1 MDKQVRVRY
10 APSPTGHLH
19 IGGARSAL
27 FNYLLARKHGGQ
39 FVVRFEDT
47 DQTRHKESGIADQLN
62 GLSWL
67 GLEWDE
73 SVDVGG
79 PYAPYRQTERLGLY
93 KPYTEQL
100 LSSGHAYHCYCSEED
115 LEKERA
121 EQEARGEMMA
131 GYSGRCRHLTPE
143 QVAAY
148 QAEGRKPSVRF
159 RVPSGRVIGFVD
171 MVREQ
176 VEFESDGI
184 GDFIIVRPDGMP
196 TYNYA
201 VVMDDALM
209 KISHVIRGEEHLSNT
224 PRQILL
230 YEALGLEAPQFAH
243 LALILNED
251 RKKMSKR
258 DETVLQFMNQYSEL
272 GYLPEALLNFI
283 VLLGW
288 SPVGE
293 QELFTKE
300 ELIEQFDLS
309 RVSKSPAV
317 FDANKLSYLS
327 NQYMKK
333 AELSRVVELCAPQ
346 MVKAGLVAAD
356 RTPEQQAWLEKLVA
370 LYQEQL
376 SCGSEL
382 VGLSQMFFQDQA
394 EPENEEA
401 AAVLKEDSVPVVLQA
416 FLAKVEAEDEL
427 SPENTGALLKQVQK
441 ETGFK
446 GKSLFMPVRVALTGQ
461 MHGRD
466 LNHTIHLLGKE
477 KVTARLRGVL
487 S

>member
-1 MDKQVRVRY
+1 MDKHLRVRY

-19 IGGARSAL
+19 IGGARTAL
-27 FNYLLARKHGGQ
+27 FDYLLAKKTGGQ

-47 DQTRHKESGIADQLN
+47 DQTRHKESGIKDQLD
-62 GLSWL
+62 GLRWL
-67 GLEWDE
+67 GLVWDE

-79 PYAPYRQTERLGLY
+79 PYAPYRQTERLDLY
-93 KPYTEQL
+93 KPYTEKL
-100 LSSGHAYHCYCSEED
+100 LASGHAYHCYCSEED

-121 EQEARGEMMA
+121 EQEANGEMMA
-131 GYSGRCRHLTPE
+131 GYSGRCRNLTPE
-143 QVAAY
+143 QIAAY

-159 RVPSGRVIGFVD
+159 RVPEGRVISFND
-171 MVREQ
+171 QVREQ

-201 VVMDDALM
+201 VVLDDALM
-209 KISHVIRGEEHLSNT
+209 KISLVIRGEEHLSNT

-230 YEALGLEAPQFAH
+230 YEALGFDIPEFAH

-258 DETVLQFMNQYSEL
+258 DETVLQFMNQYSEM

-293 QELFTKE
+293 QEIFTMD
-300 ELIEQFDLS
+300 ELVEQFDLT

-317 FDANKLSYLS
+317 FDAVKLNYIS

-333 AELSRVVELCAPQ
+333 ADLARVVELCVPAL
-346 MVKAGLVAAD
+346 VKAGRISASRTAD
-356 RTPEQQAWLEKLVA
+356 EQAWVEKLVA

-376 SCGSEL
+376 TCGAEIVALSE
-382 VGLSQMFFQDQA
+382 MFFQ
-394 EPENEEA
+394 ENVQVENDEA
-401 AAVLKEDSVPVVLQA
+401 AAVLKEESTPVVLQA
-416 FLAKVEAEDEL
+416 FLAKVEESEDFT
-427 SPENTGALLKQVQK
+427 PENIGALLKQVQK

-446 GKSLFMPVRVALTGQ
+446 GKNLFMPTRVALTGQ
-461 MHGRD
+461 VHGRD

-477 KVTARLRGVL
+477 KVAARLRGVL

>member
-1 MDKQVRVRY
+1 MRVRY

-19 IGGARSAL
+19 IGGARTAL
-27 FNYLLARKHGGQ
+27 FDYLTARKTGGQ

-47 DQTRHKESGIADQLN
+47 DQTRHKESGIQDQLD
-62 GLSWL
+62 GLRWL

-79 PYAPYRQTERLGLY
+79 PYAPYRQTERLSLY

-100 LSSGHAYHCYCSEED
+100 LAGGHAYHCYCSEED
-115 LEKERA
+115 LEQERA

-143 QVAAY
+143 QTAAY
-148 QAEGRKPSVRF
+148 IAEGRKPSVRF
-159 RVPSGRVIGFVD
+159 RVPAGRVISFVD
-171 MVREQ
+171 QVREQ

-201 VVMDDALM
+201 VVLDDVMM
-209 KISHVIRGEEHLSNT
+209 KISLVIRGEEHLSNT

-230 YEALGLEAPQFAH
+230 YEALGLPVPEFAH

-272 GYLPEALLNFI
+272 GYIPEALLNFI

-293 QELFTKE
+293 QEIFTKE

-317 FDANKLSYLS
+317 FDAAKLNYLA

-333 AELSRVVELCAPQ
+333 AGLARVVSLCAPHLE
-346 MVKAGLVAAD
+346 KAGLVAAE
-356 RTPEQQAWLEKLVA
+356 RTPDEQAWVEKLVA

-376 SCGSEL
+376 TCGAEI
-382 VGLSQMFFQDQA
+382 VPLSAMFF
-394 EPENEEA
+394 EPHVQMENEEA
-401 AAVLKEDSVPVVLQA
+401 AAVLKEESVPVVLSA
-416 FLAKVEAEDEL
+416 FLGKIKETEDL
-427 SPENTGALLKQVQK
+427 SPENVGVLLKQVQK

-466 LNHTIHLLGKE
+466 LNHTIHLLGRE
-477 KVTARLRGVL
+477 KVAARLQGVL